1 MKKSVVFMK
10 NQNKS
15 QFMCT
20 CKDKQYLG
28 KVAQEFLDAAAREL
42 NMDGTSFCSYV
53 LGLYLGDSFLNAFN
67 QKDRR

>member
-1 MKKSVVFMK
+1 MKKQIAFIKS
-10 NQNKS
+10 QNKS

-20 CKDKQYLG
+20 CNDKQYLG
-28 KVAQEFLDAAAREL
+28 KAAQEFLNAAAREL

-67 QKDRR
+67 KKDRR

>member
-1 MKKSVVFMK
+1 MKKSVVFMH

-28 KVAQEFLDAAAREL
+28 KAAQEFLDMAAREL
-42 NMDGTSFCSYV
+42 NMDGISFCSYV
-53 LGLYLGDSFLNAFN
+53 LGLYLGGMLLNAFN
-67 QKDRR
+67 KKR